1 MTKPTIPAEPVK
13 GGSGSGSAATQ
24 FKPGNP
30 GKQAGTRKSRSPIA
44 FNSAM
49 RSRSAASL
57 SARRSVAAGATSA
70 SGAPTAFSQPW
81 SSCS

>member
-13 GGSGSGSAATQ
+13 GGGSGSGSAATQ

-30 GKQAGTRKSRSPIA
+30 GKQAGTRKCRSPIA
-44 FNSAM
+44 FNSAI

-57 SARRSVAAGATSA
+57 SARRSFAAGATSA
-70 SGAPTAFSQPW
+70 SARSPA
-81 SSCS
+81 SSAAM